1 MKLQTL
7 IHILIG
13 TVCIGFL
20 PGMQAVV
27 PAPDGGYPG
36 GNSAEGQNALF
47 SLTTGQFNTAVGF
60 FSLFADTTGSFN
72 TAVGAGAL
80 DLNTADN
87 NTATGAAALL
97 LNTTGQRNT
106 ANGAFALLVTPSAA
120 ITPPLVNTLSRA
132 TPPALK
138 HGQRCYSTS

>member
-1 MKLQTL
+1 MKLQNL

-13 TVCIGFL
+13 TVCIGLL

-60 FSLFADTTGSFN
+60 FSLF
-72 TAVGAGAL
+72 
-80 DLNTADN
+80 
-87 NTATGAAALL
+87 
-97 LNTTGQRNT
+97 GQHHRQ
-106 ANGAFALLVTPSAA
+106 FQHRRWRRSP
-120 ITPPLVNTLSRA
+120 
-132 TPPALK
+132 
-138 HGQRCYSTS
+138 